1 MKMKR
6 IYTNQGQNIS
16 TKITSTI
23 DGKKYIVSTAKDS
36 GGGWQL
42 AVFRIIFEIPHI
54 FAWVNHFKPLKVAN
68 SQTFEEAEKKH
79 FETEKLVANFLAE
92 AWQDWGWIH

>member
-23 DGKKYIVSTAKDS
+23 DGKKIYC
-36 GGGWQL
+36 
-42 AVFRIIFEIPHI
+42 FHC
-54 FAWVNHFKPLKVAN
+54 
-68 SQTFEEAEKKH
+68 
-79 FETEKLVANFLAE
+79 
-92 AWQDWGWIH
+92 